1 LNFYLIK
8 LIAASDKKEPRLEK
22 LIEANEIFDKLYTNP
37 DFLNLTEVTDDVK
50 TKIAAINS
58 NF

>member
-1 LNFYLIK
+1 LIK
-8 LIAASDKKEPRLEK
+8 LIEASDKKEPRLEK
-22 LIEANEIFDKLYTNP
+22 LKKANEIFDRLYTNP